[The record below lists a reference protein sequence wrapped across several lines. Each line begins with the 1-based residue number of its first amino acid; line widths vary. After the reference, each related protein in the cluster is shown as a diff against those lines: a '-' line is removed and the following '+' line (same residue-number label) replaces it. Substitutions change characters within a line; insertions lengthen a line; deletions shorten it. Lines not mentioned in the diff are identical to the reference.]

1 MCCQWRQYVKSE
13 GQSTTIRLGCFRFG
27 VRRRCR
33 RDGPGRLHAAL
44 LRGADVAVGVDHAR
58 SLAHRARQL
67 SDYSIGELACFNVD
81 LAREFR
87 YCLENDRDPTA
98 GRGVSTREPARI
110 TQARENQCALPCAVV
125 WCHQPPDLACTCELI
140 LVGRTTDVCGYAGL
154 GQTRGRSTG
163 VRTPRLSRRTD

>member
-1 MCCQWRQYVKSE
+1 VSGDGAVVTDRDDCTPHCYVAP
-13 GQSTTIRLGCFRFG
+13 RG
-27 VRRRCR
+27 V
-33 RDGPGRLHAAL
+33 
-44 LRGADVAVGVDHAR
+44 DVAVGVDHAR

-98 GRGVSTREPARI
+98 GRGVSTREPART

-125 WCHQPPDLACTCELI
+125 WCHQPPDLACTCELT
-140 LVGRTTDVCGYAGL
+140 LVAV
-154 GQTRGRSTG
+154 S
-163 VRTPRLSRRTD
+163 S